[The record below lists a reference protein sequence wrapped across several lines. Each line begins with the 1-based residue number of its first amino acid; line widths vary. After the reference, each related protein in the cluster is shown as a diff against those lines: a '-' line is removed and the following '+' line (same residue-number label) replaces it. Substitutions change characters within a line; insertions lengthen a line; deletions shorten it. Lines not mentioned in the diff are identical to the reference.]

1 MKMYIN
7 VTNIKWRK
15 TDNDGNPVPRKVL
28 KKLPKEI
35 DVELDDG
42 IHMDLDDEITD
53 FLRDTY
59 EHELESFSYSYEKDI
74 DDNDFIDIDFF
85 GIHVNSVEANVS

>member
-1 MKMYIN
+1 MTVN

-28 KKLPKEI
+28 KKLPKGV

-59 EHELESFSYSYEKDI
+59 ECELESFSYSYDKEI
-74 DDNDFIDIDFF
+74 DDNPFIDIDYF
-85 GIHVNSVEANVS
+85 GEYVNSVEANVS

>member
-1 MKMYIN
+1 MTFN
-7 VTNIKWRK
+7 VTHIKWRK
-15 TDNDGNPVPRKVL
+15 TDKDGNPVPRKVL
-28 KKLPKEI
+28 KNLPKEI

-59 EHELESFSYSYEKDI
+59 GHELESFSYSYEKDI

-85 GIHVNSVEANVS
+85 GIHVKVEANVS